1 MAQRLQPVVTK
12 PVDVVDAPGITIT
25 EYFGRVAS
33 KDATASFAR
42 AKVKAAD
49 EANFQAPKFSEYVIC
64 TSGCIELEHSDS
76 TRTRVQAGQGVFLP
90 KGLRVK
96 WTWPEAAEYLAV
108 CVPAF
113 SPELA
118 GAEVD
123 ASADASVVDEESRRK
138 LAKLHQETKA
148 ASPETEGSGA
158 ALDARPIVVKP
169 IDVVAADQITI
180 TEHFGH
186 VASNDGT
193 ASFAMATVKNAS
205 EEAFQAPQFDEY
217 VVCVEGSIDFL
228 ESGGERTHIQ
238 AGEAVFLPKGL
249 RVKWIWPEPTKYAV
263 LCLPAF
269 SPELSG
275 REAEEGATVAKD
287 SASMSRLE
295 DLHKVKAGGS
305 DAAPPHVG
313 A

>member
-1 MAQRLQPVVTK
+1 MAQKPVVTK
-12 PVDVVDAPGITIT
+12 PVDVVDAPGITVT
-25 EYFGRVAS
+25 EYFGRVAT
-33 KDATASFAR
+33 KDSTTSFAR
-42 AKVKAAD
+42 AKVKGAD
-49 EANFQAPKFSEYVIC
+49 AANFQAPQFSEYVIC

-76 TRTRVQAGQGVFLP
+76 TRTRVEAGQGVFLP
-90 KGLRVK
+90 KGLRIK
-96 WTWPEAAEYLAV
+96 WTWPGAAEYLAV
-108 CVPAF
+108 CLPAF

-118 GAEVD
+118 GTEVD
-123 ASADASVVDEESRRK
+123 DSSGGVVDQEARRK
-138 LAKLHQETKA
+138 LAKLHQGA
-148 ASPETEGSGA
+148 GAQPEAEESGA

-169 IDVVAADQITI
+169 VDVVSAEQITI

-186 VASNDGT
+186 VASSDGT
-193 ASFAMATVKNAS
+193 ASFAIATVKSAS

-217 VVCVEGSIDFL
+217 VVCIEGAIDFFHESVEGV
-228 ESGGERTHIQ
+228 GERTHVQ

-269 SPELSG
+269 SPAISG

-295 DLHKVKAGGS
+295 DLHKSAACGDS
-305 DAAPPHVG
+305 APPHAG